1 MESHCKKAAGQYL
14 SILMCVAMP
23 VCGYAHDSTETAG
36 DILVVALPAAA
47 YGATFYLDDREGRMQ
62 FYKSFAAV
70 LLVTQG
76 LKVTIK
82 EERPDGSD
90 NQSFPSGHASTA
102 FQSASFVRK
111 RYGWQYGVPA
121 YVVASYIG
129 YSRIDAEKHYLGD
142 VVAGAAIGIVGAELL
157 TTPMGTVTVTPVITQ
172 HEIRITVATSF

>member
-1 MESHCKKAAGQYL
+1 MESQFKNIAGKFL
-14 SILMCVAMP
+14 ATLMCVAIP
-23 VCGYAHDSTETAG
+23 VCGYAKDSTETAG
-36 DILVVALPAAA
+36 DILVVALPATA
-47 YGATFYLDDREGRMQ
+47 YGTTFYLDDREGRMQ

-70 LLVTQG
+70 LLATQG
-76 LKVTIK
+76 LKVTVK

-111 RYGWQYGVPA
+111 RYGWRYGIPA

-157 TTPMGTVTVTPVITQ
+157 TTPMATVTVTPVITR
-172 HEIRITVATSF
+172 HAVAISVTKAF